1 MRIGFIGAGKM
12 GFTLGKH
19 FSESEMLEVVGFY
32 SKNPESAKQAAE
44 FTDTKYYEDVRDLA
58 RQSEAL
64 FLTVPDNQI
73 AVMAGELDRLEDVI
87 DGKILC
93 HTSGAMSSK
102 VFSGMKNHV
111 YGYSIHP
118 IYAVNSKTES
128 YKNFRECYV
137 TIEGDMRYKDYFG
150 NIMKSLGHGVKF
162 IEADNKSKYH
172 AAAVFSSNLVIS
184 LYHMAVK
191 LLYECGFTMKE
202 AEEALKPLFMNNAMN
217 LFDAGC
223 EASLTG
229 PVSRNDLITVKNH
242 LDVLSG
248 DVCNVYKLLSDEL
261 IDIAKN
267 ISDDNYDEMRK
278 LLNNND
284 I

>member
-1 MRIGFIGAGKM
+1 MRIGLIGAGKM

-19 FSESEMLEVVGFY
+19 FSESDMLEVIGFY

-44 FTDTKYYEDVRDLA
+44 FTDTKYYEDIRSLA
-58 RQSEAL
+58 DESEAL

-73 AVMAGELDRLEDVI
+73 AVMADELDRLEDVI

-102 VFSGMKNHV
+102 IFSGMKNHV

-128 YKNFRECYV
+128 YKNFSKCYV
-137 TIEGDMRYKDYFG
+137 TIEGDERYKDYFG
-150 NIMKSLGHGVKF
+150 NVMKCLGHGVKF
-162 IEADNKSKYH
+162 IEADNKPKYH

-184 LYHMAVK
+184 LYHMAMK
-191 LLYECGFTMKE
+191 LFYECGFTMEE
-202 AEEALKPLFMNNAMN
+202 AEEALKPLFINNAMN
-217 LFDAGC
+217 LFDEGC
-223 EASLTG
+223 EAALTG
-229 PVSRNDLITVKNH
+229 PVSRNDLDTVKNH
-242 LDVLSG
+242 LGVLSG
-248 DVCNVYKLLSDEL
+248 DVCDVYRLLSVEL
-261 IDIAKN
+261 IDIAQNK
-267 ISDDNYDEMRK
+267 SDNNYDEMRK
-278 LLNNND
+278 LLNNNG